1 MLRYQNVIWYQSAS
15 KILSPLIRI
24 IINNRQQSPLHPK
37 QKKTTDNT
45 LTKTISTGQ
54 VHFEAPSKKNPRN
67 PSPLNSNRL
76 PPERAFLVLFFF
88 FVFHLTFRR
97 TNPSNSFVRPK
108 VLRTR
113 TPDKNSMTGLRQFF
127 FSVIFER
134 KNYLKKSYQGFFL
147 PSFLQKVKIQTKS
160 ESSIIFFRESFG
172 KGNHLLRRHRR
183 RKYSFNLLNAVT
195 SWIVDKVIWSQVERT
210 DEISMFLTKK

>member
-1 MLRYQNVIWYQSAS
+1 M
-15 KILSPLIRI
+15 
-24 IINNRQQSPLHPK
+24 
-37 QKKTTDNT
+37 
-45 LTKTISTGQ
+45 
-54 VHFEAPSKKNPRN
+54 
-67 PSPLNSNRL
+67 
-76 PPERAFLVLFFF
+76 PPERTFLVLFFFF

-160 ESSIIFFRESFG
+160 ESSIIFSGSPSAKEITCS
-172 KGNHLLRRHRR
+172 
-183 RKYSFNLLNAVT
+183 V
-195 SWIVDKVIWSQVERT
+195 VIGGENIHSTCWTQSPRGLWTKWYEVRWNER
-210 DEISMFLTKK
+210 MRLACF